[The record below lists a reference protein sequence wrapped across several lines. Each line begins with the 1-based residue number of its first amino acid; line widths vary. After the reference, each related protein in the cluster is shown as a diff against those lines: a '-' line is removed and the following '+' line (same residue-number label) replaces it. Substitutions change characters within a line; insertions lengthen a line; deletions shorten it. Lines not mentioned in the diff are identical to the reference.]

1 MSGGTVEEHA
11 AALRAAVQAL
21 KAPETAKRAPAPTTS
36 VYGRA
41 ARAVPDDVHPP
52 ATREVLAGRFRS
64 VETSAL
70 LPGTAMALVVLPT
83 RGAVPPEL
91 LASMQQLVATG
102 ARVVLLGPDMPRCVP
117 PSGARTLSEPA
128 TVPLRGDDSLAQEW
142 ALVACGPQRRVAFL
156 ARREPGSADLWSW
169 LVTRDA
175 IAVQR
180 AGTALLERVPFLRWR
195 VPLLSD

>member
-1 MSGGTVEEHA
+1 MSGGAVDDA
-11 AALRAAVQAL
+11 VAALRAAVQAL

-41 ARAVPDDVHPP
+41 ARAVPDDVHAP
-52 ATREVLAGRFRS
+52 ASREVLAGRFRS
-64 VETSAL
+64 VETAAL
-70 LPGTAMALVVLPT
+70 LPGTVMALAVLPS

-91 LASMQQLVATG
+91 LLSMQRLVETG
-102 ARVVLLGPDMPRCVP
+102 ARVALLGPEMPRCVP
-117 PSGARTLSEPA
+117 ANGRAPQVVPA

-169 LVTRDA
+169 LVTRDP

-180 AGTALLERVPFLRWR
+180 AGTAILERVPFLRWR
-195 VPLLSD
+195 VPLLSG